1 IENMYAAA
9 NRILGN
15 IVKVIPSSKVVGDLA
30 LHLVAV
36 GADPAEFATT
46 PPPSTCPTPSPAS
59 STANSANRP
68 AAGPNR
74 SGPRPSPVA
83 ADTPTVEKADRSQ
96 PGHIAA
102 PFGGVVTL
110 TVTAG
115 DKVAPGQAIATIEAM
130 KMEEP
135 SPHRSVAPS
144 AG

>member
-1 IENMYAAA
+1 GVEAIGEPDERGLRTVMCTLNGQ
-9 NRILGN
+9 L
-15 IVKVIPSSKVVGDLA
+15 
-30 LHLVAV
+30 
-36 GADPAEFATT
+36 
-46 PPPSTCPTPSPAS
+46 
-59 STANSANRP
+59 RP
-68 AAGPNR
+68 VSMRDR
-74 SGPRPSPVA
+74 SVA